1 MKCRRWPEKFIIC
14 AFFLT
19 SLPAGL
25 RVLLL
30 PACFRRVTKGLQSSK
45 FSLSVLTFLRKPKA
59 LAFAAKV
66 SRGGVTSRHFGAN
79 VVSGI
84 GKLRVRTLCF
94 LDAWLKSPTQR
105 FVTFPIIRFLVS
117 FAGVGRREYTV
128 FGLSASFLN

>member
-1 MKCRRWPEKFIIC
+1 MCL
-14 AFFLT
+14 FLDFPPSWSP
-19 SLPAGL
+19 SLVVASL
-25 RVLLL
+25 
-30 PACFRRVTKGLQSSK
+30 FSSSDQGVAVFK
-45 FSLSVLTFLRKPKA
+45 IFSFSPDFLRKPKA

-128 FGLSASFLN
+128 FGLLASFLN